1 MSTEDM
7 LDRAEKAQDFVNTD
21 YWIFVSDMLKGT
33 INSEFEEMLAN
44 DSHLS
49 LNRASVAVA
58 RKVLRMPYIDIEQGK
73 AAVKAVETH
82 QAAYRGKLGKSQG
95 E

>member
-7 LDRAEKAQDFVNTD
+7 LDRAEKAQDLVNTD
-21 YWIFVSDMLKGT
+21 YWIIMSDMLKGT
-33 INSEFEEMLAN
+33 INSEFEEMLADDN
-44 DSHLS
+44 HLP

-58 RKVLRMPYIDIEQGK
+58 RKILRMPYVDIEQGK

-82 QAAYRGKLGKSQG
+82 QAAYRGKLG
-95 E
+95 